1 MEIIKETIE
10 KEYNDW
16 NYDRHRVID
25 TTPTEED
32 FMITVHDFLEFER
45 KLAMVEN
52 CRKAGYSDKLISHI
66 WNN

>member
-32 FMITVHDFLEFER
+32 FIKTIYDFLEFER
-45 KLAMVEN
+45 KQAIIES
-52 CRKAGYSDKLISHI
+52 CREAGYSDDLISYIRKH
-66 WNN
+66 